1 MRYEEYLKQIMDDFC
16 EESVIKPE
24 AFPAMDLYA
33 DQVAGFL
40 SDRLRVYAGAGRGE
54 AEPVITKAG
63 IANSIKRGALPRPV
77 KKKYTR
83 DHVVIMA
90 MLFYMK
96 NAFQMSEMERVMR
109 PFTDNHASAFDDK
122 IDFHR
127 LYAAIAP
134 VLEKE
139 RERLSREIR
148 SGVADVKAAIR
159 GAGLE
164 DDDNTELLFLFL
176 SLAARAD
183 TARYAARELLREY
196 FAEPAGSE
204 KKKSAGKP
212 AGPEKNS
219 LHKNKS

>member
-16 EESVIKPE
+16 AESVIGPD
-24 AFPAMDLYA
+24 AFPSMELYA
-33 DQVAGFL
+33 DQVASFL
-40 SDRLRVYAGAGRGE
+40 SDRLCVYAGAGPGK
-54 AEPVITKAG
+54 ADPVITKAG
-63 IANSIKRGALPRPV
+63 IANNIKRGALPRPI

-96 NAFQMSEMERVMR
+96 NAFQPGEPERIMR

-134 VLEKE
+134 ILEKE
-139 RERLSREIR
+139 RARQSREIQ
-148 SGVADVKAAIR
+148 SGVADIKAAIR

-196 FAEPAGSE
+196 FAESVGAE
-204 KKKSAGKP
+204 KKKSAGLGK
-212 AGPEKNS
+212 K
-219 LHKNKS
+219 K